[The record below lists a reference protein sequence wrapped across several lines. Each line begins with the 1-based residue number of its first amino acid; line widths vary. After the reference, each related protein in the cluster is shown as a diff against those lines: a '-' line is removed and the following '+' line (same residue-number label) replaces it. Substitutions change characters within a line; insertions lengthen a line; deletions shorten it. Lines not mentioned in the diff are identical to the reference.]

1 MVLATMGFGRGMGI
15 GSRIGMN
22 SVNGVFNA
30 FDMLFGRCSR
40 FLGVGLRYHQVRS
53 R

>member
-1 MVLATMGFGRGMGI
+1 MGRVDSGF
-15 GSRIGMN
+15 S
-22 SVNGVFNA
+22 A

>member
-1 MVLATMGFGRGMGI
+1 MLATMSFGGGMGI
-15 GSRIGMN
+15 GGGIGVGRVDCAF
-22 SVNGVFNA
+22 SA
-30 FDMLFGRCSR
+30 FDVLFGRYNR

>member
-1 MVLATMGFGRGMGI
+1 MFLAAMGFGRGVGI
-15 GSRIGMN
+15 GGRIGV
-22 SVNGVFNA
+22 SGVDGAFGAFNV
-30 FDMLFGRCSR
+30 LFGRCSR

>member
-1 MVLATMGFGRGMGI
+1 MLAAMSFGGGMGV
-15 GSRIGMN
+15 GCGIGMDR
-22 SVNGVFNA
+22 VDCAGYGLDVF
-30 FDMLFGRCSR
+30 FGRCSR